1 MTAQGG
7 SLTTRATRA
16 PIKGKTPSHKAPQK
30 PEPGSDLMSAEAT
43 QQRSAAKLRAAIF
56 AVFALIATAITTT
69 VQGVEGNFAFW
80 IDRVGGSQVGFSIPV
95 VLLWATLSLGFWA
108 TAILQFTRGAHF
120 RWRLAIGFISPLLLF
135 AAIAALLDGTTAN
148 LTVFFS
154 SSLSFAI
161 PVGIG
166 ALAGIV
172 AERSGFLN
180 IAVEGKLLFGA
191 MVASI
196 ASSVTGFILAGPIA
210 GALMGAGVSLFLA
223 WLGIR
228 YRVDNIIAGTVINI
242 GALGVTTFAYLR
254 ILAPYSEFNRP
265 IGITPIQIPFLSD
278 IPVLGPIFFALS
290 PYFYIALGLVIFFT
304 YMIYRTRWGLRLRSS
319 GEQPNAAGTVGI
331 DVVKLRYQAMLIAG
345 LLAGFAGSYI
355 ALGGTGGFGI
365 NASAGKGFI
374 ALAAVIFGA
383 WNPVYAFGAALVFG
397 MTNAAA
403 SLLGGLGVSLPPQ
416 IILSIPWV
424 VTIVVVAGLIGRVRS
439 PASAGRPYDQG

>member
-1 MTAQGG
+1 MTTRGG
-7 SLTTRATRA
+7 SLTTKAKRTPA
-16 PIKGKTPSHKAPQK
+16 KGKAP
-30 PEPGSDLMSAEAT
+30 MSKGGKKKSAISNVLSTDAA
-43 QQRSAAKLRAAIF
+43 QQRSASRVRAVLF
-56 AVFALIATAITTT
+56 LVFALLATVITTT

-80 IDRVGGSQVGFSIPV
+80 VDRVGGTQVPFSVPV
-95 VLLWATLSLGFWA
+95 VALWALLSIVLWA
-108 TAILQFTRGAHF
+108 TAILQFTRGASF
-120 RWRLAIGFISPLLLF
+120 RWRIAIGAASPLLLF
-135 AAIAALLDGTTAN
+135 ASIAALLDGTTAN

-154 SSLSFAI
+154 STLSFAI

-196 ASSVTGFILAGPIA
+196 ASSITGSFIAGPIA
-210 GALMGAGVSLFLA
+210 GALIGAGVSLFLA

-228 YRVDNIIAGTVINI
+228 YRVDQIIAGTVINI
-242 GALGVTTFAYLR
+242 GAVGVTSFAYLR
-254 ILAPYSEFNRP
+254 ILQPYSEYNRP
-265 IGITPIQIPFLSD
+265 IGIAPIQIPVLSD
-278 IPVLGPIFFALS
+278 IPVIGPIFFALS
-290 PYFYIALGLVIFFT
+290 PYFYIAVALVLFFT
-304 YMIYRTRWGLRLRSS
+304 YMIYRTRWGLRLRSA
-319 GEQPNAAGTVGI
+319 GEQPSAAGTVGI
-331 DVVKLRYQAMLIAG
+331 DVVKLRYRAMLIAG

-355 ALGGTGGFGI
+355 ALSGTGGFGM

-403 SLLGGLGVSLPPQ
+403 DLLGGLGVSLPPQ

-424 VTIVVVAGLIGRVRS
+424 VTIVVVAGLIGRVRA

>member
-1 MTAQGG
+1 MTTKAKR
-7 SLTTRATRA
+7 TPA
-16 PIKGKTPSHKAPQK
+16 KGKSPVSKGGK
-30 PEPGSDLMSAEAT
+30 KNGSISNVLSTDAA
-43 QQRSAAKLRAAIF
+43 QQRSASRVRAVLF
-56 AVFALIATAITTT
+56 LLFALLATVITTT

-80 IDRVGGSQVGFSIPV
+80 VDRVGGTQVPFSVPV
-95 VLLWATLSLGFWA
+95 VALWALLSIALWA
-108 TAILQFTRGAHF
+108 TAILQYTRGASF
-120 RWRLAIGFISPLLLF
+120 RWRVAIGVASPLLLF
-135 AAIAALLDGTTAN
+135 ASIAALLDGTTAN

-154 SSLSFAI
+154 STLSFAI

-196 ASSVTGFILAGPIA
+196 ASSITGSFIAGPIA
-210 GALMGAGVSLFLA
+210 GALIGAGVSLFLA

-228 YRVDNIIAGTVINI
+228 YRVDQIIAGTVINI
-242 GALGVTTFAYLR
+242 GAVGVTSFAYLR
-254 ILAPYSEFNRP
+254 ILQPYSEYNRP
-265 IGITPIQIPFLSD
+265 IGIAPIQIPVLSD
-278 IPVLGPIFFALS
+278 IPVIGPIFFALS
-290 PYFYIALGLVIFFT
+290 PYFYIAVALVLFFT
-304 YMIYRTRWGLRLRSS
+304 YMIYRTRWGLRLRSA
-319 GEQPNAAGTVGI
+319 GEQPSAAGTVGI
-331 DVVKLRYQAMLIAG
+331 DVVKLRYRAMLIAG

-355 ALGGTGGFGI
+355 ALSGTGGFGM

-403 SLLGGLGVSLPPQ
+403 DLLGGLGVSLPPQ